1 MKMRNRYI
9 TLALCV
15 LVTVCGCGKTETE
28 TEAVTQVKEET
39 EAAEKQPYFPSTYT
53 DGTEKV
59 TMDCT
64 LEVPEGF
71 DAYNFHLPEVAG
83 LQYYNAEKA
92 YAKFVEGKEVAE
104 QHEQSAGEEGS
115 PGLTHYV
122 MADGSIVGIGSL
134 FNRWLPEASV
144 YQTVVRQSERSAP
157 KEDFAFGSGD
167 SCTEEVAEILREIE
181 YPVDEVKFD
190 WFSTSG
196 ADYEILEQR
205 ALEDGVIGNENLK
218 ADGWTED
225 NNAYEIYGW
234 QTYEGLPVFPQ
245 IMTSL
250 MSRAIEN
257 YQKATV
263 TALYNKNGMLTLM
276 ANETYFFEHSED
288 VTAFKPFPE
297 IADALIAKYD
307 YLLNE
312 LTYTVTRAKLA
323 VRVYFDESQVYQAEP
338 VWYFEVYDN
347 NSNLEIVLFN
357 AVTGE
362 EIYLP

>member
-1 MKMRNRYI
+1 M
-9 TLALCV
+9 
-15 LVTVCGCGKTETE
+15 
-28 TEAVTQVKEET
+28 
-39 EAAEKQPYFPSTYT
+39 
-53 DGTEKV
+53 
-59 TMDCT
+59 
-64 LEVPEGF
+64 
-71 DAYNFHLPEVAG
+71 
-83 LQYYNAEKA
+83 
-92 YAKFVEGKEVAE
+92 
-104 QHEQSAGEEGS
+104 
-115 PGLTHYV
+115 
-122 MADGSIVGIGSL
+122 
-134 FNRWLPEASV
+134 
-144 YQTVVRQSERSAP
+144 
-157 KEDFAFGSGD
+157 
-167 SCTEEVAEILREIE
+167 
-181 YPVDEVKFD
+181 
-190 WFSTSG
+190 
-196 ADYEILEQR
+196 
-205 ALEDGVIGNENLK
+205 EDGVIGNENLK